1 MRINQ
6 RREAAVKMA
15 IGYLFEEGG
24 DASSVC
30 RAHFHYRANYKNARR
45 RDGKRTGSVNNGF
58 F

>member
-30 RAHFHYRANYKNARR
+30 RIYLIIAPFIERRAGEMAS
-45 RDGKRTGSVNNGF
+45 GLAA
-58 F
+58 